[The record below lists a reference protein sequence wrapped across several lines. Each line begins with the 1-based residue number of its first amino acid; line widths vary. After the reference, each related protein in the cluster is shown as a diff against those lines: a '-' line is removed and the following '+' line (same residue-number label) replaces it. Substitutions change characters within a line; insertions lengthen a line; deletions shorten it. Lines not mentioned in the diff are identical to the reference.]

1 MDKTLVK
8 VLFDVLMEGLQLD
21 LGKAVDWTKGDLSA
35 FRKGNLVVIRLMW
48 RQELKVFLRDLG
60 FVKVLIL
67 SVDFRHSREVSEF
80 LHIN

>member
-35 FRKGNLVVIRLMW
+35 FRKWNLVVIRPMW
-48 RQELKVFLRDLG
+48 RQGVSILLG
-60 FVKVLIL
+60 
-67 SVDFRHSREVSEF
+67 E
-80 LHIN
+80 N